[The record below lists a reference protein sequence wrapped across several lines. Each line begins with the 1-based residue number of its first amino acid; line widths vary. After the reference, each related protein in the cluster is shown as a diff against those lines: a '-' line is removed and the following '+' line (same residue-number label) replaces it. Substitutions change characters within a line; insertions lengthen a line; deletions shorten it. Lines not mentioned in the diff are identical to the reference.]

1 MKKISEIYGIKT
13 FNHKAMLKH
22 LPKEVC
28 EKLLKTIDEG
38 EPLDKEIARSV
49 AHGLKEWAL
58 SNGANHFTHWF
69 HPLRGT
75 TAEKHN
81 TFISKI
87 SSFEVI
93 ERFSEK
99 ELIQGEPDASSFPS
113 GGIRSTFEARGY
125 TAWDPTSPAF
135 IIDDTLCIPSIF
147 ISYNGEILDKKTPLL
162 KSLELVEKQS
172 YKILKLFGNRTAK
185 YVKVTVGAEQEY
197 FLIDK
202 KYFEKR
208 PDLMF
213 TGRTLIGAA
222 SPKDQQLEDH
232 YFGSIKE
239 RVLDFMKA
247 FEEEFIKLGIPV
259 KTRHNEVAPNQFEFA
274 PIFENANIAADHN
287 LLAMEIMRK
296 IANKKG
302 FAILFHEKPFKG
314 INGSGKHVNWSLMDS
329 DGKNLLKSRRSEK
342 QRLQF
347 LFFLSGIILGI
358 KKYEK
363 ILKLFTFSYSNE
375 LRLGGN
381 EAPPS
386 IISVFIGDSL
396 YNLINKIATTEDL
409 SELPQKFLSV
419 GLSKIPSI
427 KIDYTDRNRT
437 SPFAFTGNKFEYRMP
452 GSSFAIS
459 TIITALN
466 TIIYY
471 GLKEIHSYLEAELNV
486 ETDFDI
492 AVLKSIKKA
501 FLKSKD
507 IIYNGDCYSEEW
519 KEEAKKRGLSI
530 TSKYFE
536 LLNEIDEK
544 EFEQLFIKT
553 KILSK
558 RYIDAYF
565 EIEKDIYF
573 KNLLIEASTL
583 IDMVKTGVLHASIK
597 QLKEFKEIEKFV
609 DSSKIIE
616 FTSNLTKKYA
626 KSIIDLQTKVK
637 KLDEMVVKFKSLS
650 TKEKEKLSITIKE
663 KMEQIREICDFIEQ
677 NTDEKMWPFPRY
689 KDMLFKI

>member
-1 MKKISEIYGIKT
+1 MEKISEIFGIRT
-13 FNHKAMLKH
+13 FNQKAMLKH
-22 LPKEVC
+22 LPKDVC
-28 EKLLKTIDEG
+28 EKLLKTIEEG
-38 EPLDKEIARSV
+38 EPLDKEIAQIV

-58 SNGANHFTHWF
+58 SNGANHYTHWF

-81 TFISKI
+81 TFISKMN
-87 SSFEVI
+87 SFDII
-93 ERFSEK
+93 ERFSGK
-99 ELIQGEPDASSFPS
+99 ELTQGEPDASSFPS

-162 KSLELVEKQS
+162 KSLDLVENQA
-172 YKILKLFGNRTAK
+172 YKILKLFGNRSAK
-185 YVKVTVGAEQEY
+185 YVKCTIGAEQEY
-197 FLIDK
+197 FLVDK
-202 KYFEKR
+202 KYFDKR

-213 TGRTLIGAA
+213 TGRTLIGAP

-239 RVLDFMKA
+239 RVLEFMKT
-247 FEEEFIKLGIPV
+247 FEEEFLKLGIPV

-274 PIFENANIAADHN
+274 PIFENANIASDHN
-287 LLAMEIMRK
+287 ILAMELMRK
-296 IANKKG
+296 IANKLDL
-302 FAILFHEKPFKG
+302 AILFHEKPFEG
-314 INGSGKHVNWSLMDS
+314 INGSGKHINWSLMDS

-347 LFFLSGIILGI
+347 LFFLTGIILGI

-396 YNLINKIATTEDL
+396 YNLLNKIAETEDL
-409 SELPQKFLSV
+409 SELPQKFLSI

-459 TIITALN
+459 TILTALN
-466 TIIYY
+466 TIIYH
-471 GLKEIHSYLEAELNV
+471 GLKEMYTNLKNEMDKED
-486 ETDFDI
+486 DFDI
-492 AVLKSIKKA
+492 AVLKSIKKG
-501 FLKSKD
+501 FIDSKN
-507 IIYNGDCYSEEW
+507 IIYNGDCYSDKW

-536 LLNEIDEK
+536 LFNEIDEND
-544 EFEQLFIKT
+544 FEQLFIKT
-553 KILSK
+553 KLLSK

-573 KNLLIEASTL
+573 KNLLIETRTL
-583 IDMVKTGVLHASIK
+583 TDMVKTGIIPSVIK
-597 QLKEFKEIEKFV
+597 QLKEYKEMESIIGI
-609 DSSKIIE
+609 SSDNVKKYINNIVKLE
-616 FTSNLTKKYA
+616 SSINDLENLVLQFSNQDDTKKGEL
-626 KSIIDLQTKVK
+626 IFV
-637 KLDEMVVKFKSLS
+637 
-650 TKEKEKLSITIKE
+650 IKD
-663 KMEQIREICDFIEQ
+663 KMSEIRKICNFLEL
-677 NTDEKMWPFPRY
+677 NTSENLWPFPRY